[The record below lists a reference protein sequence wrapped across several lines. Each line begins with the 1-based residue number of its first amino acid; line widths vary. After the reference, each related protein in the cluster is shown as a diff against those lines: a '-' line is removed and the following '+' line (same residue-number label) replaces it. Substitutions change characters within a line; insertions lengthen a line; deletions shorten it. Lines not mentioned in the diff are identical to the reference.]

1 MSYNKQN
8 ASKIL
13 SDYAQR
19 PQKALA
25 ASTQKKQEIYQ
36 KIPEIKN
43 LDEKISLIGFKYFAQ
58 AQMGSQG
65 LEERLAK
72 LKEEN
77 LSLRKIR
84 GELLKA
90 NGYPEDY
97 TNVKFKCSKCNDTG
111 YCGMD
116 MCSCLKD
123 ELIKAGYESSG
134 LSKLLQTQSF
144 ESFSLEHYSK
154 ERDPKSGYSDYQVMK
169 GILDRC
175 RFYAKDFALQS
186 DSLLFVGA
194 TGLGKTHLSSAV
206 AKEVISK
213 GYDVVYETAPNI
225 LSAFEKERFL
235 SAQELSTDKYFECDL
250 LIVDDLGAEYQGKNS
265 VSIIYNLINTRLVS
279 KKPMIIST
287 NLGYKALES
296 QYDQRIISRLF
307 GEFCVM
313 LFEGSDLR
321 RKNI

>member
-8 ASKIL
+8 AAKIL

-25 ASTQKKQEIYQ
+25 AAAEKKQKIYLA
-36 KIPEIKN
+36 IPEIKA

-58 AQMGSQG
+58 AQLGPEG
-65 LEERLAK
+65 LEERLEK

-77 LSLRKIR
+77 LALRKIR

-97 TNVKFKCSKCNDTG
+97 TNVKFSCSKCNDTG

-116 MCSCLKD
+116 MCQCLRE
-123 ELIKAGYESSG
+123 ELVKAGYESSG
-134 LSKLLQTQSF
+134 LKNLVRTQSF
-144 ESFSLEHYSK
+144 ESFSLDNYSK
-154 ERDPKSGYSDYQVMK
+154 TRDPKTGYSDYQIMK
-169 GILDRC
+169 GISDRC
-175 RFYAKDFALQS
+175 RLYAKEFSLQS

-194 TGLGKTHLSSAV
+194 TGLGKTHLSSAI
-206 AKEVISK
+206 AKEVIAK

-225 LSAFEKERFL
+225 LSTFEKERFT
-235 SAQELSTDKYFECDL
+235 SAQEVSTDKFFQCDL

-279 KKPMIIST
+279 QKPMIIST
-287 NLGYKALES
+287 NLGYKALEN

-313 LFEGSDLR
+313 LFEGTDLR